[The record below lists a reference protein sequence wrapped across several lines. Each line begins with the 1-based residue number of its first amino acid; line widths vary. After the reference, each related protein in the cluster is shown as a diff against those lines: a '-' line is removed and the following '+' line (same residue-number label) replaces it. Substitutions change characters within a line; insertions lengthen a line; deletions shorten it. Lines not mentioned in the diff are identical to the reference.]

1 MIPNFDMSKILTAV
15 APIVTSVATTMA
27 NKNKPVEV
35 IENTIQPKP
44 PTYNI
49 TINNIFVVTS
59 EEDAV
64 MVANKIKSQI
74 SNSVSQLPATN
85 YRV

>member
-15 APIVTSVATTMA
+15 TPIVTSVATTIA
-27 NKNKPVEV
+27 NKNRPVEV
-35 IENTIQPKP
+35 IENEIQPKP

-49 TINNIFVVTS
+49 TINNIFVVSS

-74 SNSVSQLPATN
+74 TNSVSKLPATN
-85 YRV
+85 YQV